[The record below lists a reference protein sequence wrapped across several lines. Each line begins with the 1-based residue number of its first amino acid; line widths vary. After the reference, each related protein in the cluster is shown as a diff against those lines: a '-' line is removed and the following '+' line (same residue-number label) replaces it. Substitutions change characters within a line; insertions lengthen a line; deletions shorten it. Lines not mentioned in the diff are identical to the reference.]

1 MRQFPPQAVRRR
13 GERRGQGWAGREG
26 EDPAHPE
33 AHPTPPPLDRDDILA
48 HPGAGCAGTN
58 SWVRSTRERIEL
70 MRCHQCQSRQGDDAE
85 ERRTVTLD
93 FDGRIAAI
101 EVPVL
106 YISMDTPAPFD

>member
-1 MRQFPPQAVRRR
+1 
-13 GERRGQGWAGREG
+13 
-26 EDPAHPE
+26 
-33 AHPTPPPLDRDDILA
+33 
-48 HPGAGCAGTN
+48 
-58 SWVRSTRERIEL
+58 

-101 EVPVL
+101 EGPVL